1 MELIQ
6 VSIGEVTPSLMMGG
20 LPWGAVDADIE
31 NPASSEGWERRL
43 DGGGFGDS
51 LHRAL
56 GLRVWIFLQDGVEG
70 CFGTSAD
77 LQHID
82 SWRELV
88 GDQVGERIDVSH
100 LVGEFAP

>member
-1 MELIQ
+1 MSGTVLVGFPI
-6 VSIGEVTPSLMMGG
+6 
-20 LPWGAVDADIE
+20 PWRAIDTDIE

-43 DGGGFGDS
+43 NSSGFVDS
-51 LHRAL
+51 VRRAL
-56 GLRVWIFLQDGVEG
+56 GLGVWVFLQDGLEG

-82 SWRELV
+82 SWRGLV
-88 GDQVGERIDVSH
+88 DDRVGERIDVSH